1 MYTYLIHNILNMSK
15 NPDAYSVKNI
25 DINKV
30 AKEVSKVMV
39 TNQIQ
44 FLFVVTLV
52 ANVQRQRLY
61 SSYQSIKNKELNI
74 SAKH

>member
-15 NPDAYSVKNI
+15 NPDAYSIKNI

-39 TNQIQ
+39 T
-44 FLFVVTLV
+44 
-52 ANVQRQRLY
+52 
-61 SSYQSIKNKELNI
+61 I
-74 SAKH
+74 SKK